1 MLSKLDCQ
9 IFIVTKILQAKGETH
24 SYLVNHISGQ
34 IRALISV
41 ISGKPAPF
49 NDYLPDLLEMAEIPY
64 IDNNDGD
71 LGFDI
76 DWLISVGFDLSNP
89 QKPKHP
95 KFNETW

>member
-1 MLSKLDCQ
+1 
-9 IFIVTKILQAKGETH
+9 
-24 SYLVNHISGQ
+24 
-34 IRALISV
+34 
-41 ISGKPAPF
+41 
-49 NDYLPDLLEMAEIPY
+49 MAEIPY